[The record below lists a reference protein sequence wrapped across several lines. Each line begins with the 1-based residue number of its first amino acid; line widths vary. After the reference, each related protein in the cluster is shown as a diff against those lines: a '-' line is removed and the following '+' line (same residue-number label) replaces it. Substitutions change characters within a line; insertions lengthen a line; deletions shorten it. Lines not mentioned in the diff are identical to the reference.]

1 MRHGVRRLVAIN
13 SGRFIYAELDLA
25 GPVHL
30 VARNNAGK
38 STLVNALQYLYVD
51 DIHRMAFPK
60 NVEETREHYFGE
72 SRSYLIYECSTPSGI
87 QTLLVRGL
95 GNLRAGGFERYVYS
109 GPFRRE
115 DYEEEDRTIREFD
128 SIKRLLADRNLL
140 EVPRVHLWEVLTGQV
155 PAKAKNLPS
164 LGILPL
170 RSQQEYNAFREV
182 FVKLLALTDATA
194 RDLKRLIIAC
204 HAHEVGETRIDVAAT
219 YKDMFERAVRSEEEY
234 GFIRDVSAHIGRG
247 RELRQEIVAIQQM
260 LREHVPLLLTQAGV
274 LGRDAARQANIL
286 GEQRTELKNEIAE
299 KESNRNELYQ
309 QRGSL
314 QNDLKQAAARLEKLC
329 SAHKEWSAYSPEMI
343 NELRQNA
350 VSLQDEISRLRENLK
365 QTQSLDLGVMR
376 RKVEDL
382 RRSIASHRTLLEQ
395 IEHAGATVLLNRGLS
410 KAELDSIFRVL
421 NPSLARQIV
430 GEAVEIRDEE
440 VLLAELRGLASR
452 VKEGS
457 YQDDA
462 VRVRLDGVEGPD
474 LETILNRDQLR
485 KSLVLSELELKTAVE
500 RLETAEHVARARQ
513 TLAAMQQ
520 KHNEFHDS
528 LERYEQYCKDWAE
541 RGPTED
547 AVSQLRKAIQDT
559 GEKIAMIDK
568 AIEEAQGCDSQMSS
582 EESALRDASKDLASK
597 RGELQHELQAL
608 HIDPPAP
615 AVDTEAADS
624 HKAGTADIVKSV
636 RQLLT
641 AINQFLHRVRS
652 LGQKRSDIHG
662 LEKEIETASAA
673 TRTQRVYF
681 ADEDSTWDDLI
692 QKYDALSDREK
703 VMGKE
708 WDDLLT
714 HLRANLKH
722 MLTGMHN
729 VRMAVQR
736 LNKEL
741 LSYRVSNLHGVELD
755 VQHNTS
761 YQDICNLTQEET
773 LFQDREGIEIS
784 KNRLQTMIETEQI
797 IELLELF
804 EIRIR
809 VRENDGTVNEARS
822 LDNIGSTGTG
832 MTAKAMIFV
841 QLVRAILGKK
851 DYSLHF
857 YLDETGQLDDDNLKA
872 TTAMAVSKGMVPI
885 TAEPGIRME
894 PLANPEVTVYTLG
907 NHDGQFCIDRY
918 QTYHARRKELP
929 IAQPEA
935 GDA

>member
-1 MRHGVRRLVAIN
+1 MTHGVRRLVAIN
-13 SGRFIYAELDLA
+13 SGRFIYAELDLT

-51 DIHRMAFPK
+51 DIQKMAFPK

-140 EVPRVHLWEVLTGQV
+140 EVPRVHLWEVLTGQI

-164 LGILPL
+164 LGMLPL

-234 GFIRDVSAHIGRG
+234 GFIRKMSDRICHGRDL
-247 RELRQEIVAIQQM
+247 REEVIAIQQM
-260 LREHVPLLLTQAGV
+260 LREQAPLLLTQAGV
-274 LGRDAARQANIL
+274 LGRTTSRQANAL
-286 GEQRTELKNEIAE
+286 AEQRTRLKSELAE
-299 KESNRNELYQ
+299 KESSRNDLYQ

-314 QNDLKQAAARLEKLC
+314 QNDLKQAEARLEKLRL
-329 SAHKEWSAYSPEMI
+329 AHKEWSAYSPEMI
-343 NELRQNA
+343 NELRHNA
-350 VSLQDEISRLRENLK
+350 VSLQDEISRLRDNLK
-365 QTQSLDLGVMR
+365 QTQSLDLSVMR

-382 RRSIASHRTLLEQ
+382 RRSIASYRTLLEQ
-395 IEHAGATVLLNRGLS
+395 IEHAGATVLLNRGFS
-410 KAELDSIFRVL
+410 KAELDSVFRVL

-430 GEAVEIRDEE
+430 GEVVEIRDEE
-440 VLLAELRGLASR
+440 RLLAELRGLASR
-452 VKEGS
+452 VTEGA
-457 YQDDA
+457 YQDDT

-474 LETILNRDQLR
+474 LETILNRDQVR
-485 KSLVLSELELKTAVE
+485 KSLALSELELKTAEE
-500 RLETAEHVARARQ
+500 RLETAEHAARARE

-520 KHNEFHDS
+520 KHNALHDS
-528 LERYEQYCKDWAE
+528 LERYDQYCKEWAE

-547 AVSQLRKAIQDT
+547 TVNGLRKAIEDT
-559 GEKIAMIDK
+559 SEKITRIGK
-568 AIEEAQGCDSQMSS
+568 AIEEAKDCDSQMTS
-582 EESALRDASKDLASK
+582 EESALRDASKDLTAK

-608 HIDPPAP
+608 HIEPIPRRDGE
-615 AVDTEAADS
+615 TEDKAA
-624 HKAGTADIVKSV
+624 TADIIKAV
-636 RQLLT
+636 RQLVT
-641 AINQFLHRVRS
+641 AIAQFLSRVRS

-662 LEKEIETASAA
+662 LEKEIETASAE

-692 QKYDALSDREK
+692 HKYDALPDREK
-703 VMGKE
+703 VLGRE
-708 WDDLLT
+708 WDDLLI
-714 HLRANLKH
+714 HLRANLNH

-741 LSYRVSNLHGVELD
+741 LSYRVSNLHGVELE

-761 YQDICNLTQEET
+761 YHDICNLTQEDT
-773 LFQDREGIEIS
+773 LFQNRDGIEIS

-809 VRENDGTVNEARS
+809 VRENDGAVNEARS

-857 YLDETGQLDDDNLKA
+857 YLDETGQLDDDNLRA

-885 TAEPGIRME
+885 TAEPSIRME
-894 PLANPEVTVYTLG
+894 PLAHPEVTVYTLG

-918 QTYHARRKELP
+918 QTYHARRKEVP
-929 IAQPEA
+929 IAQPETS
-935 GDA
+935 DA